1 MRHIKD
7 HYKPVP
13 ASQTAE
19 EPKDEAGADPGPFM
33 CWVCEPP
40 QDCGQRQA
48 WLSHMQEHYRPV
60 PASQQANDYV
70 GPSSRTEAMGLDV
83 DSCNEELPASDSQ
96 AEEVD
101 SHEQLPPLPL
111 PEQWAPLPVN
121 NIEEPD
127 VSLITGLA
135 SQRKI
140 KRFEFFLANLCYKLM
155 LQVFCQYV
163 FGSKGW
169 GRKVACPETEGGQHS
184 DRKEEAGKEGTG
196 RGGCNWGEQPKP
208 N

>member
-1 MRHIKD
+1 
-7 HYKPVP
+7 
-13 ASQTAE
+13 
-19 EPKDEAGADPGPFM
+19 M

-40 QDCGQRQA
+40 QGFGQRQA
-48 WLSHMQEHYRPV
+48 LVSHMQEHYRPV

-70 GPSSRTEAMGLDV
+70 GPSSKPEAMGLHV
-83 DSCNEELPASDSQ
+83 DSCNDEVPASDSLAEETDWYSCNEEVPASDSQ

-184 DRKEEAGKEGTG
+184 DQQEEAGKEGTD